1 MKLFTKSQIHEIEKK
16 TPFSVE
22 DEGTH
27 YSFRYGTPAGEDFS
41 FDIEKN
47 ERETMVEEIK
57 NYADVFDQEDHAKML
72 MGQSGAPCLRELL
85 CDADVIKEE
94 LNKLSQIVKGF

>member
-1 MKLFTKSQIHEIEKK
+1 
-16 TPFSVE
+16 
-22 DEGTH
+22 
-27 YSFRYGTPAGEDFS
+27 
-41 FDIEKN
+41 
-47 ERETMVEEIK
+47 MVEEIK